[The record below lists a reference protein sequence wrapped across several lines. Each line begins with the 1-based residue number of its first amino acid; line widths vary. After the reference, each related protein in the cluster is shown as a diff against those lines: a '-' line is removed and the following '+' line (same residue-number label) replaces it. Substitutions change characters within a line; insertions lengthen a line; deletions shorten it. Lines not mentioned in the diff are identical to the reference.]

1 MARRQ
6 PSVTSLSRYAT
17 GKSPNTDLFNGNK
30 SRTSAMRSGPG
41 DAGVNVLLARMRG
54 AARTMD
60 ELRNFWKQRSLIEEE
75 YATRL
80 ASLAKTTLGKDEIG
94 CVAMVYPCVCPTTD
108 TSFREMRAALDTLRA
123 ETDNQAEY
131 HLALAHQIRNEI
143 EVQVAAFSTKQSL
156 HKSTFQVP
164 IEKRFKSKITH
175 EAYVNKSREK
185 FESDIARINAYTQ
198 SLNAQ
203 RADPATSPRD
213 VDKLQARLTRA
224 QQTVQANEKDYAGF
238 VRALSEILP
247 RWEQE
252 WKDHCDRCQDLEEE
266 RLDFMRE
273 NIWAYAN
280 AVSTLCV
287 SDDQSC
293 EKIRVA
299 LDAFE
304 VEKDIENFVQ
314 EYGTGSLPQDAPG
327 QSNGVN
333 ATTSAIITTA
343 IATSTAGSCP
353 ATTTAIQQPSQSRS
367 TPDLGFDRIN
377 ASNGR
382 NGVDLNDSRSDA
394 QSVRTQGSIGRERER
409 DRDREVER
417 EREIER
423 EREREREHDRES
435 PTMRR
440 GPTGMLSEAPRS
452 VVDREV
458 DRERENVSTRRPA
471 GTLSAVE
478 PPRSNLPPPSEP
490 SPLYEA
496 SPSLAAADVPILFY
510 VKALYDYQA
519 TTPEEFD
526 FQTGDVIAVT
536 ATPEDGWWIGEL
548 LDENRREPRRN
559 VFPSNFVCLF

>member
-30 SRTSAMRSGPG
+30 SRDFCNAFWGQG

-94 CVAMVYPCVCPTTD
+94 
-108 TSFREMRAALDTLRA
+108 EMRAALDTLRA
-123 ETDNQAEY
+123 ETDNQAGY

-185 FESDIARINAYTQ
+185 FESDVARINAFTQ

-314 EYGTGSLPQDAPG
+314 EYGTGSVPQDAPG

-333 ATTSAIITTA
+333 GTSPVSHQPFERVSHRAKGNPEPSDPLPAAPVFTPPNVPAVTA
-343 IATSTAGSCP
+343 SPPSKYPPQQPPPQSSPPPLPPQPP
-353 ATTTAIQQPSQSRS
+353 APAPTTTTAIQQPSQSR
-367 TPDLGFDRIN
+367 
-377 ASNGR
+377 
-382 NGVDLNDSRSDA
+382 
-394 QSVRTQGSIGRERER
+394 
-409 DRDREVER
+409 
-417 EREIER
+417 
-423 EREREREHDRES
+423 
-435 PTMRR
+435 
-440 GPTGMLSEAPRS
+440 
-452 VVDREV
+452 
-458 DRERENVSTRRPA
+458 ERENGSTRRPA
-471 GTLSAVE
+471 GALSAVE